1 MTAKMSD
8 FMSSFHLFLF
18 RNTVSRTRPETNANQ
33 KYGAG
38 SNGQNTPSSTNCCMV
53 KILIA

>member
-38 SNGQNTPSSTNCCMV
+38 SNGQNMPV
-53 KILIA
+53 RLIVVW

>member
-8 FMSSFHLFLF
+8 FKSSFHLFLF

-33 KYGAG
+33 KYGTG
-38 SNGQNTPSSTNCCMV
+38 SNGQNMPSSTV
-53 KILIA
+53 IVVW